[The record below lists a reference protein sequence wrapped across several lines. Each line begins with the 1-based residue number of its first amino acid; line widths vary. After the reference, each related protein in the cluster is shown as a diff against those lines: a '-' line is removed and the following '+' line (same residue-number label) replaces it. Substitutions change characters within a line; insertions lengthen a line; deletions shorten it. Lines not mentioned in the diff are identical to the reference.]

1 MAVNNVI
8 HNLSADATDLDYAD
22 SNLTLFKHD
31 LFESNNEWS
40 IVRKDETS
48 LTSLVIPGLK
58 STETSG
64 ASHMGKIISGAT
76 EAVDLKPG
84 IILHK
89 NIISIF
95 HLYKLC
101 VSHE

>member
-40 IVRKDETS
+40 IVRKDETTFTSKEISGLNS
-48 LTSLVIPGLK
+48 LVTSLP
-58 STETSG
+58 
-64 ASHMGKIISGAT
+64 
-76 EAVDLKPG
+76 
-84 IILHK
+84 
-89 NIISIF
+89 
-95 HLYKLC
+95 HL
-101 VSHE
+101 